1 MIMKHIKF
9 LDKERVFLVKRPDG
23 IQGYMTKEQ
32 FDISW
37 KKGKDIKKIKELD
50 I

>member
-1 MIMKHIKF
+1 MKSIKKV
-9 LDKERVFLVKRPDG
+9 DKERVFLVKRPNG
-23 IQGYMTKEQ
+23 IKGYMTKEQ

-37 KKGKDIKKIKELD
+37 KKGKDIKKVRELD

>member
-1 MIMKHIKF
+1 MKQDNEI
-9 LDKERVFLVKRPDG
+9 VFLVKRPDG

-32 FDISW
+32 FDIAW
-37 KKGKDIKKIKELD
+37 KKGKDIKKVRELN